1 MGGRL
6 SRLWESVMELLQCP
20 DTQLGL
26 GLGLLGVFALGAVWG
41 FALGWLHRAAK
52 AVDEMNGRHARR
64 TS

>member
-1 MGGRL
+1 
-6 SRLWESVMELLQCP
+6 MELLQCP